1 MLLDGVKAKALAMG
15 AAKDLIDLGFE
26 RDVDGIFRLL
36 DDRIEDDE
44 AAAVLEHALHFADD
58 AGGIAEMMQAE
69 RHEGAIEGVD
79 LERQLIRLAGAQ
91 FVARDRIFVMMADIE
106 HRQRLVD
113 ADDTPGLASASTA
126 AARPVRCRWPS
137 PESLRRP

>member
-15 AAKDLIDLGFE
+15 AAKDLIDLGFQ
-26 RDVDGIFRLL
+26 RHVDGIFRLF

-44 AAAVLEHALHFADD
+44 AAARFEHALDFTDD
-58 AGGIAEMMQAE
+58 AGGIAEMVQAE
-69 RHEGAIEGVD
+69 RHEGAVEGAG

-91 FVARDRIFVMMADIE
+91 FITLDRIFVMMADIE

-113 ADDTPGLASASTA
+113 ADDPPGLHLLRQ
-126 AARPVRCRWPS
+126 RPGDAPCAGGQI
-137 PESLRRP
+137 